1 MKFASFQ
8 PAWPKTVSA
17 SRNQLFDAIREGD
30 LLLHHPYESFEPV
43 QRFLSSAATDPH
55 VVAIK
60 QTVYR
65 TGADSVL
72 MASLIE
78 AARRGKE
85 VTVVLELMARFDE
98 ETNMQWASR
107 LEAVGAHVVYGVV
120 GHKTHAKM
128 AMVIRREGRQ
138 LVRYVHLGTGN
149 YHPRTAKVYE
159 DFGLLTAHPGMCMK
173 SSADSLVWGRP
184 KR

>member
-1 MKFASFQ
+1 MSRSVWKGPFVELSLMKKVQ
-8 PAWPKTVSA
+8 KHKDQNIKKPIKTW
-17 SRNQLFDAIREGD
+17 SRKSTIIPEFIGMTFEVHNGKKFFPVTITD
-30 LLLHHPYESFEPV
+30 ESFEPV

-107 LEAVGAHVVYGVV
+107 LEAVGAHVVYGV
-120 GHKTHAKM
+120 
-128 AMVIRREGRQ
+128 
-138 LVRYVHLGTGN
+138 
-149 YHPRTAKVYE
+149 
-159 DFGLLTAHPGMCMK
+159 
-173 SSADSLVWGRP
+173 S
-184 KR
+184 